1 MEILAVLSLLS
12 LALVVSTGSFASMY
26 FAKGRLRGIQEGT
39 FEIVR
44 GISSHC
50 EVDGQLPTSVAE
62 AIESIK
68 TITNRPTC
76 SRRIDRYYAHLWIFG
91 DAIGVACW
99 RKGYEAGKRK
109 MAPKEGKI
117 FVELSLNELM
127 QLTWLAHLGFNNM
140 MPNYRGFEVH
150 RFSGKDDAE
159 EGARAVERL
168 EVAVPKA
175 HRPFEDPLVQSRARL
190 SLIRSWWSSERK
202 TA

>member
-1 MEILAVLSLLS
+1 
-12 LALVVSTGSFASMY
+12 
-26 FAKGRLRGIQEGT
+26 
-39 FEIVR
+39 
-44 GISSHC
+44 
-50 EVDGQLPTSVAE
+50 
-62 AIESIK
+62 
-68 TITNRPTC
+68 
-76 SRRIDRYYAHLWIFG
+76 
-91 DAIGVACW
+91 
-99 RKGYEAGKRK
+99 